1 MQHNG
6 RVSIQYSSR
15 EVNPQF
21 ASFVDGSELVIICA
35 FLIQLP
41 NGDSGNMDVVYP
53 LQTLKPIASQLRS
66 RMRRPPPARCD
77 AERWPFSSTPAVFA
91 PSVSLRARAGRL
103 DGGGRLT
110 ADIPPAQIDPSTTYE
125 LIFDAG
131 PYWLA
136 RGVTARVKE
145 VALRFTMPDPE
156 GAYHMPVILSPNSYS
171 VWIST

>member
-1 MQHNG
+1 MAKLTSHTLNG
-6 RVSIQYSSR
+6 S
-15 EVNPQF
+15 
-21 ASFVDGSELVIICA
+21 DGTHAGQI
-35 FLIQLP
+35 
-41 NGDSGNMDVVYP
+41 VV
-53 LQTLKPIASQLRS
+53 TLKDCSTGLVLL
-66 RMRRPPPARCD
+66 
-77 AERWPFSSTPAVFA
+77 SS
-91 PSVSLRARAGRL
+91 SM
-103 DGGGRLT
+103 DDGGRLS
-110 ADIPPAQIDPSTTYE
+110 ADIPPEQIDPSTTYE